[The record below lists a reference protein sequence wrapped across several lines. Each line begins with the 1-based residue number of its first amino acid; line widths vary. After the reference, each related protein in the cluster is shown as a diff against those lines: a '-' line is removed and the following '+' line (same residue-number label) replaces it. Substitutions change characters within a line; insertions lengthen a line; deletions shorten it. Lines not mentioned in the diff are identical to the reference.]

1 MMLGDFKTDLMCLKD
16 SFINY
21 FLYLMF
27 IVIVSIIVLNLFVG
41 IAVGEVNTVLA
52 EATVQ
57 QTSIRIIFVLKIQF
71 ALGFFTQVYSYSYS
85 YSYSRLK
92 FTEN

>member
-1 MMLGDFKTDLMCLKD
+1 MLGDFKTDQMGLQN

-21 FLYLMF
+21 LLYLAF

-57 QTSIRIIFVLKIQF
+57 Q
-71 ALGFFTQVYSYSYS
+71 
-85 YSYSRLK
+85 
-92 FTEN
+92 

>member
-1 MMLGDFKTDLMCLKD
+1 MLGDFKTDLMGLQD
-16 SFINY
+16 SYINY

-27 IVIVSIIVLNLFVG
+27 IIIVSIIVLNLFVG

-57 QTSIRIIFVLKIQF
+57 QISIRIIFVLKIQF
-71 ALGFFTQVYSYSYS
+71 AIGYFTQVYNQY
-85 YSYSRLK
+85 LI
-92 FTEN
+92 